1 MQPLSRKKKL
11 MRIPDTDIEALKG
24 YDLTRAY
31 CEAALGQPVRRG
43 RVLMF
48 PCPFGAH
55 TRPHLELADLNGAGI
70 TICRSCNAGGSVLDV
85 AAAVLGVDVRR
96 NFTECAREVAEK
108 VGYVLHEEGA
118 EKRTGSRRK
127 RPTPRKIHLTA
138 PQPEKPQELPQE
150 EQEKALRAVAYAHSH
165 PQAMRAHAE
174 ALNLPAVEFLFHTDA
189 TEAAAQGLLGLDE
202 AGRLLYA
209 YTHRE
214 ADGVRV
220 LMVKTRSTPEEVARD
235 KPRFLCRGR
244 KQALFGADSAI
255 GAGDVY
261 ITEGES
267 DALAVRAAFWQFL
280 DFVAHNA
287 PDDYPAAEDLPAV
300 VAKPDAGTFR
310 AEWAA
315 PLVGSDVTLI
325 TDADEAG
332 QNGAQET
339 ARKLFSAGVRRV
351 YHWAPTNGAKDA
363 RAALD
368 PACPMLLA
376 ENILT
381 NRKEINQ

>member
-1 MQPLSRKKKL
+1 MGILN
-11 MRIPDTDIEALKG
+11 TDIEALKG

-55 TRPHLELADLNGAGI
+55 TRPHLELSDLGGAGI
-70 TICRSCNAGGSVLDV
+70 TICRACNAGGSVLDV
-85 AAAVLGVDVRR
+85 AAAVLGLDVRR
-96 NFTECAREVAEK
+96 NFSECAREVAEK

-127 RPTPRKIHLTA
+127 RPAPRPVHLTA
-138 PQPEKPQELPQE
+138 PQPETPQELPRE
-150 EQEKALRAVAYAHSH
+150 EQEKALRAVARAHSH

-189 TEAAAQGLLGLDE
+189 AEAAAQGLLGLDE
-202 AGRLLYA
+202 AGRLLYV

-220 LMVKTRSTPEEVARD
+220 LMVKTRSTPEEVRRGR
-235 KPRFLCRGR
+235 PRFLCRGR
-244 KQALFGADSAI
+244 KQALFGADSAR
-255 GAGDVY
+255 GSGDIY
-261 ITEGES
+261 MTEGES
-267 DALAVRAAFWQFL
+267 DALAVRSAFWQFL

-325 TDADEAG
+325 SDADEAG
-332 QNGAQET
+332 QNGAQKT
-339 ARKLFSAGVRRV
+339 AGLLFSAGVRRV
-351 YHWAPTNGAKDA
+351 YHWAPINGAKDA

-381 NRKEINQ
+381 HRKEITR

>member
-31 CEAALGQPVRRG
+31 CEAALGQPVHRG

-70 TICRSCNAGGSVLDV
+70 TICRSCDKGGSVLDV

-96 NFTECAREVAEK
+96 NFTDCAREVAEK

-118 EKRTGSRRK
+118 KKGTGSRRK
-127 RPTPRKIHLTA
+127 RPAPRKIHLTA

-202 AGRLLYA
+202 AGRLLYV

-220 LMVKTRSTPEEVARD
+220 LMVKTRRTG
-235 KPRFLCRGR
+235 KPRFLCRGS

-267 DALAVRAAFWQFL
+267 DALAVRAAFWQWL

-287 PDDYPAAEDLPAV
+287 PDDYPDAADLPAV

-332 QNGAQET
+332 QNGAQKT
-339 ARKLFSAGVRRV
+339 AGILFSAGVRRV
-351 YHWAPTNGAKDA
+351 YHWAPMNGAKDA
-363 RAALD
+363 RETLN
-368 PACPMLLA
+368 PECPMLLA

-381 NRKEINQ
+381 HRKEITR